1 MQLEKLGKEN
11 IIEVDEIDGQSSL
24 RVAKRIGRV
33 IENTTQREIEWI
45 GIDGL
50 PINYPFDY
58 EKDIIK
64 AYTQGKGSLED
75 KYVRSGCTKHWPK
88 LEELGER
95 FNENPLPNDAI
106 GSYRDSQVLPVTLS
120 DYYKDHKYNPLTL
133 GLTFAEAGPREN
145 HYYSPQNDALFKV
158 GIVVSG
164 GIAPGINAVISGIVK
179 RQFLYADGGDYR
191 FQILGYSEGFKPFIY
206 GDDRPNYELLASR
219 SRNADGVPFRNFSR
233 NFDKMAEEG
242 GSILPSSRFIELD
255 EKADPVERDKLLTS
269 IVQRINHDGIDILYV
284 IGGDGSMKAAHAIRC
299 YARNQGVNVSIVA
312 IPNTMDN
319 DILWVW
325 QSLGFQSAVEW
336 AKGAIRQMF
345 SEVKANPRAGVI
357 QLFGSDSGFVVNHET
372 LASGVCDLALT
383 PEINY
388 TMPAIIEHVKSVL
401 ETRFSPGHTGA
412 KSPFCIILM
421 SENAIPEDASNYID
435 NNDLNL
441 SEAEKQAVIEFEK
454 SGRRVLGKTSNDLR
468 TAGLK
473 IVSTILQQGI
483 QDSPSEYWQN
493 FEVVTSE
500 PRHLIRSVPPS
511 SSDIIFGER
520 LGTLAVDC
528 AMAGY
533 SDFMISQWLTEY
545 VMVPLKLV
553 VMGRKRVPTEGI
565 FWKSVIAKTGQPANL
580 NV

>member
-1 MQLEKLGKEN
+1 MKIQPKELL
-11 IIEVDEIDGQSSL
+11 VGS
-24 RVAKRIGRV
+24 
-33 IENTTQREIEWI
+33 

-50 PINYPFDY
+50 PVNYPFDY

-64 AYTQGKGSLED
+64 AYTQGKGSLDE
-75 KYVRSGCTKHWPK
+75 KYVRLGCAKHWPA
-88 LEELGER
+88 LEELGKR
-95 FNENPLPNDAI
+95 LNYNPLANDAI
-106 GSYRDSQVLPVTLS
+106 GSFRDSQVLPVALT
-120 DYYKDHKYNPLTL
+120 DYYKDPENNPLTL

-145 HYYSPQNDALFKV
+145 HFYAPQQDGLSFKI

-191 FQILGYSEGFKPFIY
+191 LEILGYSEGFRSLIY
-206 GDDRPNYELLASR
+206 GDIRPNYEILASR
-219 SRNADGVPFRNFSR
+219 TINPDGVPIRDFSR
-233 NFDKMAEEG
+233 NFDKLAEEG
-242 GSILPSSRFIELD
+242 GSILPSSRFKELD
-255 EKADPVERDKLLTS
+255 EQADPVMREHFLRR
-269 IVQRINHDGIDILYV
+269 IVNRLNHDGIDILYV
-284 IGGDGSMKAAHAIRC
+284 IGGDGSMKAAHAIWC
-299 YARNQGVNVSIVA
+299 YSKSMGVNLSIVA
-312 IPNTMDN
+312 VPNTMDN

-336 AKGAIRQMF
+336 AKGAIRQMY

-372 LASGVCDLALT
+372 LASGVCDLTLT
-383 PEINY
+383 PEIKY
-388 TMPAIIEHVKSVL
+388 TMPGIIEHVRSVL
-401 ETRFSPGHTGA
+401 YRRFNPGHVNP
-412 KSPFCIILM
+412 KSPYCIILM
-421 SENAIPEDASNYID
+421 SENAIPEDAGMYID
-435 NNDLNL
+435 NSDLNL
-441 SEAEKQAVIEFEK
+441 SDAEKRAVIEFEK
-454 SGRRVLGKTSNDLR
+454 NGRRVLGKTSNDLR

-483 QDSPSEYWQN
+483 QNSPNQYWQN

-511 SSDIIFGER
+511 SSDIVFGER
-520 LGTLAVDC
+520 LGTLVVDC

-533 SDFMISQWLTEY
+533 TDFMISQWLTEY

-565 FWKSVIAKTGQPANL
+565 FWKSVIAKTGQPADL
-580 NV
+580 KV